1 MHLVLDAVAVRE
13 GSSAVVV
20 GGLLRGWAQLPHGD
34 RVTVLAGPEGP
45 AFDVP
50 DGMGVER
57 LTPPVGGPAG
67 AAWLRSFGVRRAAR
81 RLGADVLLAGVP
93 ASSLAGGAPQR
104 GVILYDLRHELRPH
118 QFSGKT
124 RAARA
129 VSWGW
134 SLRRADR
141 ILTISERTLE
151 DLRRLHPR
159 LAPRGVAAQLGS
171 DHADA
176 WARPGSE
183 DRRYALAFGHFANKN
198 AEAVIEGWARYAGSA
213 PAADLVLRLVGMGSA
228 DRAAAQARVDAL
240 GIADRVELMPWLDDA
255 SFAACFAGASLVLF
269 PSDFEGFGLPA
280 AEAVRLGIPTVVSGD
295 PALAEVTGGHA
306 VVAAS
311 TSADDLA
318 AATREALART
328 PEQLAAG
335 RRFAE
340 AFTWRR
346 TAETVRA
353 GFVRS

>member
-20 GGLLRGWAQLPHGD
+20 GGLLHGWAQLTDGD
-34 RVTVLAGPEGP
+34 RVTVLAGPDGP

-50 DGMGVER
+50 DGMAVER
-57 LTPPVGGPAG
+57 LSPPVGGPAG
-67 AAWLRSFGVRRAAR
+67 AAWLRSVGVRRAAR

-118 QFSGKT
+118 QFSGRT

-159 LAPRGVAAQLGS
+159 IAPKGVAAQLGS
-171 DHADA
+171 DHAEG
-176 WARPGSE
+176 WARPE
-183 DRRYALAFGHFANKN
+183 AQERRYALAFGHFANKN
-198 AEAVIEGWARYAGSA
+198 ADAVIEGWARFTAST
-213 PAADLVLRLVGMGSA
+213 PTDLVLRLVGMGSS

-240 GIADRVELMPWLDDA
+240 GIADRVELMPWLDDD

-311 TSADDLA
+311 TSPEDLA
-318 AATREALART
+318 LATREALART
-328 PEQLAAG
+328 PEQLEAG

-346 TAETVRA
+346 TAATVRD
-353 GFVRS
+353 GFVRG